1 MAQTVVPFSALESRI
16 GRRFGIFLG
25 VSALMRAALIHRKQ
39 ISALFRN
46 HDAFRDIGVTL
57 PPAEDPQTRLGIF
70 LTHTGLSVE

>member
-1 MAQTVVPFSALESRI
+1 
-16 GRRFGIFLG
+16 
-25 VSALMRAALIHRKQ
+25 MRAALIHRKQ